1 MKPVTVY
8 ITFAVLLVLALV
20 VNSDKDKD
28 RERERRL
35 LEQER
40 RLLERER
47 ELAYASRGP
56 LYQDERRYQRGSGD
70 RLYGG
75 NGRGSLL
82 GSDRLTG
89 SNGRKIKCRDKEEY
103 LSCGSA
109 CEPSCANPNPRIC
122 TYQCVSG
129 CFCKRGLL
137 RDGNRCVKAS
147 DCRRTGRSD
156 SVFKRLFR
164 G

>member
-1 MKPVTVY
+1 
-8 ITFAVLLVLALV
+8 LALAV
-20 VNSDKDKD
+20 HSDKDKD

-47 ELAYASRGP
+47 ELTYASRGP
-56 LYQDERRYQRGSGD
+56 LYQDERRYQRGPLLGSD
-70 RLYGG
+70 RYGG
-75 NGRGSLL
+75 SNGRGPLL

-109 CEPSCANPNPRIC
+109 CEPTCANPSPRIC
-122 TYQCVSG
+122 NYSCVSG

-156 SVFKRLFR
+156 SYISRLFR